1 MPTGRIVRPVP
12 GSMPN
17 TEGSP
22 FGETTFVK
30 AVFGVETGG
39 GGCKFAEEG
48 PGGASDAGEV
58 PDDVE
63 SGTAA

>member
-1 MPTGRIVRPVP
+1 
-12 GSMPN
+12 MPN

-48 PGGASDAGEV
+48 PGGASEAGDL
-58 PDDVE
+58 PDDLT